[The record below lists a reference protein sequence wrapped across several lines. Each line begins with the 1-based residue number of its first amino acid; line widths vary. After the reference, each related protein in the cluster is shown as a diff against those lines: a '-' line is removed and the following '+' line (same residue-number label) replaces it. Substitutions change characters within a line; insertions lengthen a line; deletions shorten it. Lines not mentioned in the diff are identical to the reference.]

1 MLLQDGRDCLEQLR
15 RWEVRNPAVFGHKA
29 DLLDCLVQAAMGHHD
44 DGARLLGRAAEGAAA
59 GGFLQDAG
67 LTHEY
72 LARCQRLVGDNAGAL
87 ASALAARETF
97 RAWGAAAKVL
107 LLEREFELPPA

>member
-1 MLLQDGRDCLEQLR
+1 
-15 RWEVRNPAVFGHKA
+15 VFRHKA
-29 DLLDCLVQAAMGHHD
+29 DLLDGLVQAAMGHHGD
-44 DGARLLGRAAEGAAA
+44 AARLFGRAAEGAAA

-72 LARCQRLVGDNAGAL
+72 LARCQRLVGDDASTF

-97 RAWGAAAKVL
+97 RAWGAAAKVR
-107 LLEREFELPPA
+107 LLEKEFELPPA